1 MDDKLINM
9 IVKGIPPHEFVEWY
23 KLVQEKTERD
33 KGWFDQH
40 AVLFNPSIDTPIPTG
55 TTEEDIY
62 FVLQK
67 LKSTFES
74 TIDKYSTIIERLENS
89 KNQLE
94 GFTNQVDG
102 LLKSLEENTNE

>member
-40 AVLFNPSIDTPIPTG
+40 AVLFNPSIQTTRLWPILQRNTKS
-55 TTEEDIY
+55 IY
-62 FVLQK
+62 K
-67 LKSTFES
+67 L
-74 TIDKYSTIIERLENS
+74 N
-89 KNQLE
+89 N
-94 GFTNQVDG
+94 
-102 LLKSLEENTNE
+102 